1 MDLTWKIG
9 GAQGEGIDSMGE
21 VFALTLHRVGYY
33 IFAHRYYQSLI
44 KGGHTNYKVRVAT
57 ALIHNHGD
65 TLDIL
70 VALDEL
76 TIRENAH
83 ELAAGSVLVYDA
95 AQPEPEGIPAGVTL
109 CPVPLSQMAREL
121 GSPIIKNVVALGA
134 AAGLL
139 GLSTASVAAV
149 LEERFSG
156 KGDEVIEGNR
166 KALMAGAGYVVER
179 GWRSARGLPQLEEVP
194 RSPSLFISGNEAM
207 ALGALAGGCRFV
219 AAYPITPAT
228 EIMYRMI
235 KHLQETGGAVLQAE
249 DELAAINMAIG
260 AGYTGVRA
268 MTSTSGPGFSLMMEA
283 LGLAGIAEIPV
294 VIVNVQRGGPST
306 GLPTKSE
313 QGDLNEML
321 YGAHG
326 DIERIVLAPSTVEEC
341 FLFGAEAF
349 NLAERFQ
356 CPVILASDM
365 YLGQSRQSA
374 EALPYEQ
381 VSIERGA
388 LLSAETLA
396 AIGAK
401 EFWRYRVT
409 ESGISP
415 RSIPGQAGGRYVAL
429 GNEHDELGYEI
440 EDTATRLAQVHKRQR
455 KMTAF
460 DPQSL
465 GFHYEGPED
474 PEILLVGWGS
484 TRGALCE
491 SRRQLT
497 VEGTRTAHLHLG
509 VLAPFPTERVAR
521 HLAAARRVV
530 VVEQA
535 ITGQLAGL
543 IKQHVGGHA
552 KISSYL
558 RYDGTPIVRADVV
571 GACKEVLAN
580 VVVG

>member
-1 MDLTWKIG
+1 MDLTCKIG

-44 KGGHTNYKVRVAT
+44 KGGHTNYKVRAGT
-57 ALIHNHGD
+57 GPMQNHGD

-76 TIRENAH
+76 TIRENGH
-83 ELAAGSVLVYDA
+83 ELAPGSVLVYDA
-95 AQPEPEGIPAGVTL
+95 ALPEPTGLPAGVVL
-109 CPVPLSQMAREL
+109 CPVPLAQIAREL
-121 GSPIIKNVVALGA
+121 GSPIIKNVVAVGA

-139 GLSTASVAAV
+139 GLGTASVAAV
-149 LEERFSG
+149 LEERFAG
-156 KGDEVIEGNR
+156 KGDEVLELNR
-166 KALMAGAGYVVER
+166 RALEAGSGYVTER
-179 GWRSARGLPQLEEVP
+179 GWRSHRGLPQLEEVP

-207 ALGALAGGCRFV
+207 ALGAVAGGCRFL

-235 KHLQETGGAVLQAE
+235 KHLKETGGAVLQAE

-306 GLPTKSE
+306 GLPTKTE

-341 FLFGAEAF
+341 FLFAAEAF

-356 CPVILASDM
+356 CPVILSSDM
-365 YLGQSRQSA
+365 YLGQSRASSDG
-374 EALPYEQ
+374 LPYDE
-381 VSIERGA
+381 VAIERGA
-388 LLSAETLA
+388 LLTAEDLA
-396 AIGAK
+396 QTGAK
-401 EFWRYRVT
+401 EFRRYRVT

-415 RSIPGQAGGRYVAL
+415 RSIPGQASGRYVAL

-440 EDTATRLAQVHKRQR
+440 EDTATRLAQVQKRRR
-455 KMTAF
+455 KLAGF
-460 DPQSL
+460 DPL
-465 GFHYEGPED
+465 GLGLEYEGPEE

-484 TRGALCE
+484 TRGSIGEA
-491 SRRQLT
+491 RRQLAA
-497 VEGTRTAHLHLG
+497 EGIKTAHMHLG
-509 VLAPFPTERVAR
+509 LLAPFPTEWVSR
-521 HLAAARRVV
+521 HMAPARRVV

-535 ITGQLAGL
+535 ITGQLAAL
-543 IKQHVGGHA
+543 IKQHVGGHE
-552 KISSYL
+552 KIHSYC

-580 VVVG
+580 AVAR